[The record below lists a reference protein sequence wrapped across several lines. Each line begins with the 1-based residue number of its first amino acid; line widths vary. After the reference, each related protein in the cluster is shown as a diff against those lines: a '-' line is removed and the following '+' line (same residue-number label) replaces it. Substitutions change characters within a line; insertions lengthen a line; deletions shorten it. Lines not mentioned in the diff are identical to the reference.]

1 MSRAESLLDLL
12 GARQGIVCAV
22 GAGGKKT
29 VLHYLAAQHPGRVA
43 LTATVVTTD
52 FPPGLGFDVVV
63 APDAELPGRVARLDP
78 ARGVAYACP
87 IDKPGRHG
95 GVLPEVIAR
104 IHREQG
110 FAATYV
116 KADGARMRWIKA
128 PDDDEPVLPPGCGR
142 IVAIVSARAIG
153 EPLGPRVAHRLGQLQ
168 AVTGL
173 APDEIIRPL
182 HVARLLASRAGLR
195 KGADRC
201 PVVAVINMVDDAE
214 REALAREAAG
224 IALDLDPAIGQVV
237 LTCLQR
243 EEDPVVAVVRTTI
256 SA

>member
-1 MSRAESLLDLL
+1 MSRDPSLLDLL
-12 GARQGIVCAV
+12 DAREGIVCAV
-22 GAGGKKT
+22 GAGGKKS
-29 VLHYLAAQHPGRVA
+29 VLQHLAARHPGRVA
-43 LTATVVTTD
+43 LTGTVVTMH
-52 FPPGLGFDVVV
+52 FPERLEFSVAV
-63 APDAELPGRVARLDP
+63 APDAELPGRIAALDP

-95 GVLPEVIAR
+95 GVSPEVIVR

-128 PDDDEPVLPPGCGR
+128 PDDDEPALPPVFDR
-142 IVAIVSARAIG
+142 IVAVVSARAIG
-153 EPLGPRVAHRLGQLQ
+153 EPLGPRIAHRLERVQ

-173 APDEIIRPL
+173 ARDEIVRPL
-182 HVARLLASRAGLR
+182 HIGRLLASPEGLR
-195 KGADRC
+195 KGAERC
-201 PVVAVINMVDDAE
+201 PVAAVINMVDAPE

-224 IALDLDPAIGQVV
+224 IALDLEPAIGRVV

-243 EEDPVVAVVRTTI
+243 EEDPVVDVVSR
-256 SA
+256 

>member
-1 MSRAESLLDLL
+1 MSHPDSLLDVLD
-12 GARQGIVCAV
+12 ARQGIVCAV

-29 VLHYLAAQHPGRVA
+29 VLQHLAAQHPGRVA

-52 FPPGLGFDVVV
+52 FPARLGLAVTI
-63 APDAELPGRVARLDP
+63 APDAELPGLVAGLDP
-78 ARGVAYACP
+78 ARSVAYACP

-95 GVLPEVIAR
+95 GVAPQVIAR

-128 PDDDEPVLPPGCGR
+128 PDDDEPVLPPGCSR
-142 IVAIVSARAIG
+142 IIAVVSARAIG

-168 AVTGL
+168 AVAGL
-173 APDEIIRPL
+173 AAGEPIRPL
-182 HVARLLASRAGLR
+182 HVARLLASPAGLR

-214 REALAREAAG
+214 REALAREAAV

-237 LTCLQR
+237 LTCLER
-243 EEDPVVAVVRTTI
+243 EQDPVVAIVRTTI
-256 SA
+256 GA